1 MIRLKLSHSKWKS
14 HNLIVKCPTLS
25 LARRWH
31 RDWEPPLPTTRHS
44 HPRAQLRDSQGSGPN
59 GMRDPLFQNEE
70 FQTGNRT
77 GTCRAWGPAW
87 PQPAPPSRRPS
98 YYAASSVHASFNDF
112 LRDAPRPHVSF
123 WHLVTAYTL
132 PLFANNNIY
141 PKALITELQQNKLI
155 SFAVF
160 YIKRTRFVQL
170 RRFHMN
176 LAPCTWIH
184 IKLCK

>member
-1 MIRLKLSHSKWKS
+1 MAKPQSDREMSYALSSTAMAPWLGTAPPHHSALS
-14 HNLIVKCPTLS
+14 PT
-25 LARRWH
+25 
-31 RDWEPPLPTTRHS
+31 
-44 HPRAQLRDSQGSGPN
+44 
-59 GMRDPLFQNEE
+59 
-70 FQTGNRT
+70 
-77 GTCRAWGPAW
+77 GPAMRFARLRTQSDEGPLVPKW
-87 PQPAPPSRRPS
+87 RISNREQDRDLPSMRPYGPQPAPPSRRPS

-170 RRFHMN
+170 RRFHMS